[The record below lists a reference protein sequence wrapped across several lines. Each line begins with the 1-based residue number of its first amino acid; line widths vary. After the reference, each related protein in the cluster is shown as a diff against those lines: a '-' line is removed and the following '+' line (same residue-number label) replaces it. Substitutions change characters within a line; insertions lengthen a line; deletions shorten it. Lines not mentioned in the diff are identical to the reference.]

1 MNIPLPT
8 PPADPLP
15 TIRFGVNG
23 MTCAS
28 CAGRVEK
35 ALAHVPGV
43 LSASVNLATET
54 ATVETDG
61 TVPAAALAAA
71 VTQAGYGVETA
82 EISMAI
88 LGMSCASCVGRVEKA
103 LAAVPGVQ
111 SASVNLATETARLQ
125 VLSGTPQEA
134 LVAAVTGAGY
144 RVATPAADPAPGAE
158 VFAAPPAALRAAA
171 RERRHLLIAALLSLP
186 LAVPMVGMPFDAHWA
201 LPGWWQLVLATPVQF
216 WLGARFYRA
225 GWHALKA
232 GTGNMD
238 LLVALGTSAGYGL
251 SVYHLLF
258 TTPHH
263 GEPPLYFEASAV
275 IITLILM
282 GKWLEARAKRQTTE
296 AIRALQ
302 ALRPATARVRH
313 AGGHEAEVPVAGVRV
328 GDHVVILPGERFPV
342 DGEVLEGRSHADESL
357 VSGESL
363 PVAKEPGDRVTGGA
377 VNGEGRLVVRTRAVG
392 AESVLARI
400 IRLVED
406 AQAKKAPI
414 QRIVDRVSA
423 VFVPVVVVIALATLL
438 GWGFA
443 SGDWTQ
449 ATLNA
454 VAVLVIACPCA
465 LGLATPTA
473 IMAGTGVAA
482 RAGILIKD
490 AEALET
496 TRTLRTVAFDKTGTL
511 TEGRPQLASLRAIDG
526 DEAALLSTA
535 AALQR
540 GSEHPLARAV
550 IAATTVRGSL
560 PAPAE
565 SITALQGRG
574 IEGRVAGRRVLLG
587 SQRLMR
593 ELGIDLSPLA
603 DLGQA
608 EAASG
613 RSVSWL
619 AEEAS
624 DGLALRGLLSFGDPP
639 RPEAAEAIRALQ
651 SQGLRTVMVSG
662 DNRGAAMAV
671 ATALGIPADDVRAEV
686 LPGDKAEVVRALAA
700 QGRVGMVGDGI
711 NDAPALAAA
720 DVGFAMGGGTDVAM
734 HAAGITL
741 MRGDPRLVADAIDI
755 SRRTTRKIWQ
765 NLFWAFVY
773 NVVGIPLAAA
783 GLLDPVIAG
792 AAMALSS
799 VSVVSNTL
807 LLRRWAP
814 RARHQQSDPLAAGA
828 RHGSRARGS
837 IA

>member
-1 MNIPLPT
+1 MT
-8 PPADPLP
+8 PPLSVPP
-15 TIRFGVNG
+15 TDAAASFRFGVTG

-28 CAGRVEK
+28 CVGRVEK
-35 ALAHVPGV
+35 ALSQVPGV

-54 ATVETDG
+54 ATVSTDG
-61 TVPAAALAAA
+61 STSAAALAAA
-71 VTQAGYGVETA
+71 VDKAGYGVAIE

-88 LGMSCASCVGRVEKA
+88 LGMTCASCVGRVEKA
-103 LAAVPGVQ
+103 LSQVPGVQ
-111 SASVNLATETARLQ
+111 SASVNLATETARVQMLA
-125 VLSGTPQEA
+125 GTSHEA
-134 LVAAVTGAGY
+134 LAAAIAAAGYDTAPVADDALAPATGHGALPAAV
-144 RVATPAADPAPGAE
+144 
-158 VFAAPPAALRAAA
+158 PPTAAA
-171 RERRHLLIAALLSLP
+171 SPQALAAERDRLHLILAALLSLP
-186 LAVPMVGMPFDAHWA
+186 LAVPMVGMLFDAHWG
-201 LPGWWQLVLATPVQF
+201 LPGWWQFALATPVQF
-216 WLGARFYRA
+216 WLGWRFYKAAWKAVRA
-225 GWHALKA
+225 GA
-232 GTGNMD
+232 GNMD
-238 LLVALGTSAGYGL
+238 LLVALGTTAGYGL
-251 SVYHLLF
+251 SVWHLLF
-258 TTPHH
+258 TKPHH

-313 AGGHEAEVPVAGVRV
+313 ANGHEAEVPVASVRV
-328 GDHVVILPGERFPV
+328 GDHVVVLPGERFPV

-363 PVAKEPGDRVTGGA
+363 PVAKDVGDRVTGGA
-377 VNGEGRLVVRTRAVG
+377 VNAEGRLVVRTTAVG

-423 VFVPVVVVIALATLL
+423 VFVPVVVVIALLTLL
-438 GWGFA
+438 GWGLA
-443 SGDWTQ
+443 TGDWTQ
-449 ATLNA
+449 AMLNA

-496 TRTLRTVAFDKTGTL
+496 TRSLRTVAFDKTGTL
-511 TEGRPQLASLRAIDG
+511 TAGRPELAALRAVQG
-526 DEAALLSTA
+526 DEPRLLSLA
-535 AALQR
+535 AALQQ

-550 IAATTVRGSL
+550 IAAMAAKGDL
-560 PAPAE
+560 PPPAE
-565 SITALQGRG
+565 AITALQGRG
-574 IEGRVAGRRVLLG
+574 IEGRVRGQRVLLG
-587 SQRLMR
+587 SERLMR
-593 ELGIDLSPLA
+593 ELGVDLAPLA
-603 DLGQA
+603 AAGQA
-608 EAASG
+608 EAANG

-619 AEEAS
+619 VTEEI
-624 DGLALRGLLSFGDPP
+624 DGLVLRGLLSFGDPP

-662 DNRGAAMAV
+662 DNRGAAHAV
-671 ATALGIPADDVRAEV
+671 AAALGIPAQDVRAEV
-686 LPGDKAEVVRALAA
+686 LPGDKAEVVRSLATH
-700 QGRVGMVGDGI
+700 GRVGMVGDGI

-755 SRRTTRKIWQ
+755 SRRTTRKIHQ
-765 NLFWAFVY
+765 NLFWAFIY

-783 GLLDPVIAG
+783 GLLDPVVAG

-814 RARHQQSDPLAAGA
+814 RARH
-828 RHGSRARGS
+828 
-837 IA
+837 